1 MNDRGLSE
9 LLKLA
14 GRRAVPDEHHQ
25 ARARAAARAEWERL
39 ARRRRWSRSVW
50 ASSIAAAV
58 VTAVLAPAWFSSHP
72 APTPGAGPAQAVAM
86 ADIEVAT
93 LQMVTGAITVT
104 PRNAEATRP
113 TSAGLRLRTGD
124 RVETAA
130 DSRAMFV
137 LTGGTIVKVD
147 RNTQVSLDRG
157 VLTLD
162 RGALYLDAGPQAND
176 RDVVVQ
182 TPLARVRHLGTQF
195 EVRLDGPAV
204 RVLIREGQVE
214 MDAGGGKK
222 WKADAG
228 EAMRLTA
235 DLDPKRNL
243 ITAYG
248 PEWSWMAE
256 LPRPFTLE
264 RSTLRAFLDW
274 VSREQGWQWQYKDQ
288 SMGARFDQIVQR
300 GSVEG
305 FTAKEALDMVLTA
318 NELSYLS
325 SPLTKGRLVIVRGR

>member
-25 ARARAAARAEWERL
+25 ARARAAAQAEWKRL
-39 ARRRRWSRSVW
+39 ARRRRWSRALW
-50 ASSIAAAV
+50 APPIAAAV

-72 APTPGAGPAQAVAM
+72 AQSAGPAEALAK

-113 TSAGLRLRTGD
+113 TRPGERLRTGD
-124 RVETAA
+124 RVETAG
-130 DSRAMFV
+130 DGRAMFV

-157 VLTLD
+157 VLTLE
-162 RGALYLDAGPQAND
+162 RGRLYVDADPKAND

-182 TPLARVRHLGTQF
+182 TTLATVRHLGTQF
-195 EVRLDGPAV
+195 EVRFDGRAVVV
-204 RVLIREGQVE
+204 RVREGEVA
-214 MDAGGGKK
+214 MDTGGTKWPPLSAG
-222 WKADAG
+222 W
-228 EAMRLTA
+228 AMGLTA
-235 DLDPKRNL
+235 DLRLERDQ
-243 ITAYG
+243 IATYG

-256 LPRPFTLE
+256 LPRPFILE
-264 RSTLRAFLDW
+264 GSTLRAFLDW
-274 VSREQGWQWQYKDQ
+274 VSREQGWRWQYEDQ
-288 SMGARFDQIVQR
+288 SIGALLDIVQR
-300 GSVEG
+300 GPIEG
-305 FTAKEALDMVLTA
+305 LTAKQALGMVLDA
-318 NELSYLS
+318 NGLSFRE
-325 SPLTKGRLVIVRGR
+325 TEGRLVIVRR

>member
-14 GRRAVPDEHHQ
+14 GRRPVPDEHHQ
-25 ARARAAARAEWERL
+25 ARARAAAQAEWKRL
-39 ARRRRWSRSVW
+39 ARRRRWSRALW
-50 ASSIAAAV
+50 APAIAAAV

-72 APTPGAGPAQAVAM
+72 AQSAGHAQAVAM

-104 PRNAEATRP
+104 PRNGDATR
-113 TSAGLRLRTGD
+113 TTGAGLRLRTGD
-124 RVETAA
+124 RVETAG

-157 VLTLD
+157 VLALD

-182 TPLARVRHLGTQF
+182 TPLATVRHLGTQF
-195 EVRLDGPAV
+195 EVRLDGRAV

-222 WKADAG
+222 WRSGAG
-228 EAMRLTA
+228 EAMGLTA
-235 DLDPKRNL
+235 DLRPERDQ
-243 ITAYG
+243 IATYG
-248 PEWSWMAE
+248 PEWSWVAE

-264 RSTLRAFLDW
+264 GSTLRAFLDW
-274 VSREQGWQWQYKDQ
+274 VSREQGWRWEYEDQ
-288 SMGARFDQIVQR
+288 SMRSRFDSIVQR
-300 GSVEG
+300 GRIDG
-305 FTAKEALDMVLTA
+305 LTAAEALDIVLEA
-318 NELSYLS
+318 NGLSFRK
-325 SPLTKGRLVIVRGR
+325 TEGRLVIVRGR